1 MTDKER
7 IGGIMFVGDLLR
19 VTVRSL
25 SGAVVPAGDIF
36 SKLGAEGISVQ
47 FIVQAGS
54 DHLIFCVAPQDA
66 EATARLLARL
76 ETRVEVTQ
84 DQTRVGV
91 VSIFGPDFRQRPGIA
106 GRMFTALSDGGISI
120 KGISASA
127 STVSC
132 LVDGSHVTGAVED
145 LEAVFTRP

>member
-7 IGGIMFVGDLLR
+7 IGGIMFVGELVR

-36 SKLGAEGISVQ
+36 SRLGVDGISVQ

-54 DHLIFCVAPQDA
+54 DHLIFCVAPRDA
-66 EATARLLARL
+66 AATSRLLARL
-76 ETRVEVTQ
+76 ETRVEATE
-84 DQTRVGV
+84 DQTPVGV

-106 GRMFTALSDGGISI
+106 GRMFTALLDGGISI

-132 LVDGSHVTGAVED
+132 LVDGSRVAAAVEALD
-145 LEAVFTRP
+145 AVFIRP